1 MPKEMFCSMFK
12 LMELEVRKFKMKGY
26 IKKVIICQIAIAA
39 IMLMSVFTQAKAEN
53 SFVDISDG
61 LRKVSENIFLI
72 FSAVIL
78 AKIVIGEYKNKTIMN
93 MFMYPISR
101 KKILAAKLIIVWIFG
116 FITNLVT
123 YFCVGAFL
131 LILNNFSDV
140 FTTKVSADLIINT
153 FGYNFM
159 LGILYPSVVFIVLFF
174 AAKEKSI
181 SRIIVLGIVLS
192 GIIDFKVIEMPII
205 ELKSFGVKL
214 GFNLARSSNLAFNL
228 EVLRHTILAIIGVI
242 SAYLFTSKMEK
253 DDLLN

>member
-1 MPKEMFCSMFK
+1 MFK
-12 LMELEVRKFKMKGY
+12 LIELEVRKFKMKGY
-26 IKKVIICQIAIAA
+26 IKKVIICQIVIAA

-53 SFVDISDG
+53 SFVNISDS
-61 LRKVSENIFLI
+61 LRKVNENIFLI

-101 KKILAAKLIIVWIFG
+101 KKILAAKLIIVLVFG

-153 FGYNFM
+153 FGYNCM
-159 LGILYPSVVFIVLFF
+159 LGILYPSIVFIVMFF
-174 AAKEKSI
+174 TTKEKSI
-181 SRIIVLGIVLS
+181 SRVIVLAIVLS
-192 GIIDFKVIEMPII
+192 GVIDFKVLEVPII
-205 ELKSFGVKL
+205 DLKNFGVKL
-214 GFNLARSSNLAFNL
+214 AISSNWAFNF
-228 EVLRHTILAIIGVI
+228 EVLRHAILAIIGVI
-242 SAYLFTSKMEK
+242 SAYLFTNKIENE
-253 DDLLN
+253 DLLN